1 VNGRNVY
8 SKKAT
13 GQFPNPD
20 TVLRDVRAVLK

>member
-13 GQFPNPD
+13 GQFPNPEA
-20 TVLRDVRAVLK
+20 VLRDVRAVLK